1 MNLESFQKHKSQFR
15 VGDLVCYKGSSN
27 RKICGV
33 VTKINKRAK
42 SPGITGELVKVYW
55 CIDNE
60 MVDISPLSYP
70 PIRKDG
76 WIAAGLL
83 RSIGNLEIVSKTK
96 KDNNI

>member
-1 MNLESFQKHKSQFR
+1 MNSKSFQGRKNQFS

-27 RKICGV
+27 RKVCGI
-33 VTKINKRAK
+33 VTMVNEIPKL
-42 SPGITGELVKVYW
+42 TDQGELVKVYW

-76 WIAAGLL
+76 WIAAGMLL
-83 RSIGNLEIVSKTK
+83 SIGNLEVISRAK
-96 KDNNI
+96 KNT

>member
-1 MNLESFQKHKSQFR
+1 LSQECKKQFS

-27 RKICGV
+27 RKICGII
-33 VTKINKRAK
+33 TKVNRVPK
-42 SPGITGELVKVYW
+42 SAEEGELVKVYW

-70 PIRKDG
+70 PIRKGG

-83 RSIGNLEIVSKTK
+83 RSVGNLEVVSKK
-96 KDNNI
+96 QKNNDV

>member
-1 MNLESFQKHKSQFR
+1 LSQEHKKQFS

-27 RKICGV
+27 RKICGII
-33 VTKINKRAK
+33 TKINEIPK
-42 SPGITGELVKVYW
+42 SSDQGEMVKVYW

-70 PIRKDG
+70 PIRKGG

-83 RSIGNLEIVSKTK
+83 RSVGNLEIVSRKNK
-96 KDNNI
+96 NNSI